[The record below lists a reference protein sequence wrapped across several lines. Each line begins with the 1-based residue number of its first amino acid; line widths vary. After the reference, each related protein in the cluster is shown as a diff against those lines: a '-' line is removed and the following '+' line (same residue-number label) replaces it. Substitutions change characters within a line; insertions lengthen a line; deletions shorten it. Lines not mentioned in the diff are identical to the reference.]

1 MRSLWWALRSV
12 SSIQKF
18 ESTFIIPVSIPSLQ
32 ILQGRL
38 SSEPHVPDGGVH
50 VAIHDVGEVIQ
61 VLFVNLLDWNKTP
74 CQSTQ
79 SEV

>member
-61 VLFVNLLDWNKTP
+61 VLFVNLLD
-74 CQSTQ
+74 
-79 SEV
+79 